1 MMEVEE
7 EVDMR
12 EVEEEVGGE
21 VVMLV
26 LTRCNQTTKYL
37 CKDYQQMPL
46 KKILLSSLDP
56 LVSSRMTAKQESSG
70 YSSTLTVTQVFLKER
85 QLSHMM
91 TQALHKV
98 PFSGSMGKTLMGS
111 QSRSAW
117 P

>member
-12 EVEEEVGGE
+12 EVEEELGGE

-46 KKILLSSLDP
+46 KKILLNFLDP
-56 LVSSRMTAKQESSG
+56 LVLSRMTVRQESSA
-70 YSSTLTVTQVFLKER
+70 YSSTLTATQVFLKER

-98 PFSGSMGKTLMGS
+98 PFSGSMGKTLMES
-111 QSRSAW
+111 QSK
-117 P
+117 